1 MPAGHPL
8 VKTLRAG
15 VLALCAFAALAAAPA
30 HAAPLYPGE
39 DALYAKAADEGLVV
53 SFDTGPEWANWK
65 ALFAEFRKRYPK
77 VEITYNDIGS
87 ADPLLCEGRVPAT
100 RRIAI
105 DPRHLLVLPAAPAA
119 Q

>member
-1 MPAGHPL
+1 MLAGQPL

-15 VLALCAFAALAAAPA
+15 MLALCALAALAAAPA

-87 ADPLLCEGRVPAT
+87 AAT
-100 RRIAI
+100 VVALDKSRRRPQA
-105 DPRHLLVLPAAPAA
+105 
-119 Q
+119 